1 MRRVTL
7 AFGTAVVAT
16 ALLASALLGTAQSAT
31 PKFGQCKPTGKF
43 GSVPLKKVEEDGVLN
58 VGYVQ
63 LGPLT
68 YRGNTPDSVN
78 AGHEYCLAANVAWR
92 AGLDKIKLHKVDFAQ
107 LVVGRLKGFDIAL
120 DDIYIKPEREKK
132 VDFSIPYDTSWSGLV
147 GYADKPLT
155 KAGLKD
161 LHIAVTLGS
170 VQQKWLDTVLKPTHK
185 ESTFDDT
192 TTMFAALK
200 AKQVDAVLIDLP
212 VALPAAAASK
222 GEFKTYAQIK
232 VGGIVGIVMPQ
243 GTPNRAAVN
252 TMIKQMKANG
262 TLKGLQKTFYLP
274 AYGGVDP
281 DKLPFWG

>member
-7 AFGTAVVAT
+7 AFGTVVVAT

-68 YRGNTPDSVN
+68 YRGNTPSSVN

-120 DDIYIKPEREKK
+120 DDIYIKPEREQK

-155 KAGLKD
+155 KADLKN
-161 LHIAVTLGS
+161 LKIAVTLGS
-170 VQQKWLDTVLKPTHK
+170 VQQKWIDTVLKPTQK
-185 ESTFDDT
+185 EATFDDT

-212 VALPAAAASK
+212 VALPAAAASN
-222 GEFKTYAQIK
+222 GEFKTYAQVK

-262 TLKGLQKTFYLP
+262 TLKGLQTTFYLP